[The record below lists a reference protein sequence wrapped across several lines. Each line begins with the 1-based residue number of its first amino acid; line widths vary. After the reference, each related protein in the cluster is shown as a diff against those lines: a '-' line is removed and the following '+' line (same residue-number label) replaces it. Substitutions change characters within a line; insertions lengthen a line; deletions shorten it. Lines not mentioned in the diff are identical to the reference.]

1 MTIMSNK
8 NPLPPPR
15 PHDLHVFTL
24 TITFEFHAR
33 LKPLGG
39 IWSITIGEVF
49 YRLMCKVL
57 CFLFDEVFF
66 LSFVIASNWQDY

>member
-1 MTIMSNK
+1 MATPSWPLLKSGREFIISIYFLFKNGKQFCFITLLMTIMSNK

-33 LKPLGG
+33 
-39 IWSITIGEVF
+39 
-49 YRLMCKVL
+49 
-57 CFLFDEVFF
+57 
-66 LSFVIASNWQDY
+66 